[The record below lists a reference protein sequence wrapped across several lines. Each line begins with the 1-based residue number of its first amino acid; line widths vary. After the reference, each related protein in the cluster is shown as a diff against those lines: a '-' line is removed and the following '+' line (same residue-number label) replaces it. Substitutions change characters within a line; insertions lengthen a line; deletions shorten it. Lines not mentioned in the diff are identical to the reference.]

1 MKPFLVIGSRKGSA
15 AMEAMWRPHLPEAA
29 EWSEVYSPETDYEN
43 RSIVFL
49 ADLDPLGFCM
59 TIHSQLLSLWQAGGK
74 QALNGSRGIV
84 LISSDSDL
92 FTKRAAQTIVF
103 LANSMGCRF
112 PGHCL
117 VESLGDLSNFKTWQK
132 TTPLSLEEIRS
143 EQCHRLFTRFKA
155 YKPPVIAEPRILA
168 LHAGTNHTSNTLMLW
183 QGIERHL
190 PESWTQTLSIENG
203 SVVDCK
209 GCDFVTCTHYAEHK
223 SCFYGGI
230 VISELIPAIEAA
242 DVIVLISP
250 NYNDA
255 LSAMHTALINRLTAL
270 YRRLPL
276 YDKRFYGIIVSGN
289 SGSDSLAC
297 QMISAL
303 NFNKG
308 MDLPPYFA
316 LMKNANDPGSI
327 LQNGEFDRYTAN
339 FAASMLAELSAPKLI
354 NV

>member
-1 MKPFLVIGSRKGSA
+1 MKPFLMMGKRQCSA
-15 AMEAMWRPHLPEAA
+15 AMASMWKPHIPELT
-29 EWSEVYSPETDYEN
+29 EWSEVYDPGTVYQN
-43 RSIVFL
+43 RKIVF
-49 ADLDPLGFCM
+49 AGDLDALGFCM
-59 TIHSQLLSLWQAGGK
+59 EIHQQLLSLWHAGK
-74 QALNGSRGIV
+74 ENALKGSEGIV

-103 LANSMGCRF
+103 LANRMGCRF

-117 VESLGDLSNFKTWQK
+117 VESLGNLSNFKTWQK
-132 TTPLSLEEIRS
+132 ISPLSLEEIRT
-143 EQCHRLFTRFKA
+143 EQCQKLFARFSS
-155 YKPPVIAEPRILA
+155 YQPPRITAPKILA
-168 LHAGTNHTSNTLMLW
+168 LHASSNRTSNTLMLW
-183 QGIERHL
+183 QGIEKSL
-190 PESWTQTLSIENG
+190 PAEWAKTVHIENG

-209 GCDFVTCTHYAEHK
+209 GCDFVTCGHYAEEK

-230 VISELIPAIEAA
+230 VISDLIPAIEEANI
-242 DVIVLISP
+242 IVFISP

-270 YRRLPL
+270 YRRMPL

-308 MDLPPYFA
+308 LDLPPHFA

-327 LQNGEFDRYTAN
+327 LLDQDFGMYTAE
-339 FAASMLAELSAPKLI
+339 FAASIRNEMEA
-354 NV
+354 